1 MLSYEHFGISFT
13 GCVKP
18 YSLIISLSYMP
29 FCFVL
34 FFYILTTLGITFELY
49 YLMSSLCYVV
59 RIWTVITNKWRLIN
73 PSTKDYTLSLE
84 N

>member
-59 RIWTVITNKWRLIN
+59 RIWTVGALMLELNHMESFFLC
-73 PSTKDYTLSLE
+73 DYE
-84 N
+84 